1 VTDRPIKDVAASVK
15 QRLLNVARER
25 GDDFN
30 LLLTRYVLER
40 FLYRLTESQY
50 AGDFVVKGATLFT
63 LWSAAPHRSTR
74 DVDLLGFGS
83 PDLARLQSVFAV
95 VGATPVSVDDGVVFD
110 SKSVRARPIRE
121 QAIYDGIRIELRAR
135 LGTARVLVQVDVGF
149 GDSII
154 PSPELR
160 EFPVVLDMPA
170 PKLRAYAPET
180 VIAEKL
186 HALVQLGMLNTRLK
200 DYFDLW
206 HLASHHEFDAQTLSS
221 AIAATFTRRKSDLP
235 ASIPLG
241 LDETFANDPLKQKQ
255 WTAFLNRTAPKNAA
269 PDLPTAVV
277 AIRNLLL
284 PVLEHLRAGPPFV
297 AGWTPGDGWQPRS

>member
-1 VTDRPIKDVAASVK
+1 MTDRAIKDVAASVK
-15 QRLLNVARER
+15 QRLLNVAHER

-40 FLYRLTESQY
+40 FLYRLTLSQH
-50 AGDFVVKGATLFT
+50 ASDFVVKGATLFT
-63 LWSAAPHRSTR
+63 LWSAVPHRSTR

-83 PDLARLQSVFAV
+83 PDLTRLQRVFAAV
-95 VGATPVSVDDGVVFD
+95 VALPVSIDDGVVFD
-110 SKSVRARPIRE
+110 SESVRARPIRE

-135 LGTARVLVQVDVGF
+135 LGNARILVQVDVGF
-149 GDSII
+149 GDSIV
-154 PSPELR
+154 PNPEVR

-180 VIAEKL
+180 VVAEKL

-206 HLASHHEFDAQTLSS
+206 YLATHQEFNAQLLSTT
-221 AIAATFTRRKSDLP
+221 IAATFSKRQSELP
-235 ASIPLG
+235 ADVPLG
-241 LDETFANDPLKQKQ
+241 LDDAFANDPLKQKQ
-255 WTAFLNRTAPKNAA
+255 WSAFLNRTAPKIAA

-277 AIRNLLL
+277 AIRSFLQ
-284 PVLEHLRAGPPFV
+284 PILEKLRDDQPFTASWKQGV
-297 AGWTPGDGWQPRS
+297 GWTLRS